1 MHKKKQEKMGMQA
14 YEEKTKMLE
23 DAVKNLQQYETE
35 ISIPASD
42 FLKVPSSPLSP
53 APTSVPGEEE
63 DFLNFK
69 GAQLISL
76 SLLEKKR
83 QFAWLDNNHAPVA
96 SLTSENLNKHGRD
109 TEDVPQPGK
118 KGKGK
123 KPQLALTK
131 ERVKDLQQRICDR
144 IPRQTYKK
152 FKQAWLDA
160 AKSLGMEDE
169 ISGNSV
175 SVEDQQLYHATVQL
189 AIEIADLCEEL
200 DIVEGDIGFPT
211 VKGTFDGGGYFLGE
225 EVQEVA
231 KWMHAHADMR
241 MTAKAPAVKVHQSR
255 TNNNEKTY
263 EIYDYIKRKHIPLS
277 KTMAIQAR
285 NKPEDYPGVV
295 EQGLE
300 LAEFNNEG
308 RCISCS
314 NRDISKEVKALK
326 ASAAALATSRD
337 HIPRLS
343 CGCLLDLASLEL
355 WMVKIT
361 AELEDIPQRGA
372 SNTKSAS
379 FNFSEEN
386 LKMIAGVI
394 QSLTGLGLP
403 DLLAPKE
410 QRLAHTAAYS
420 LRELDRA
427 FEINGDEEGGFLD
440 CYKQLDATVTKLVDR
455 NKLRSIE

>member
-1 MHKKKQEKMGMQA
+1 M
-14 YEEKTKMLE
+14 
-23 DAVKNLQQYETE
+23 
-35 ISIPASD
+35 
-42 FLKVPSSPLSP
+42 
-53 APTSVPGEEE
+53 
-63 DFLNFK
+63 
-69 GAQLISL
+69 
-76 SLLEKKR
+76 
-83 QFAWLDNNHAPVA
+83 
-96 SLTSENLNKHGRD
+96 
-109 TEDVPQPGK
+109 
-118 KGKGK
+118 
-123 KPQLALTK
+123 
-131 ERVKDLQQRICDR
+131 
-144 IPRQTYKK
+144 
-152 FKQAWLDA
+152 
-160 AKSLGMEDE
+160 
-169 ISGNSV
+169 ISGNARS
-175 SVEDQQLYHATVQL
+175 E
-189 AIEIADLCEEL
+189 
-200 DIVEGDIGFPT
+200 
-211 VKGTFDGGGYFLGE
+211 
-225 EVQEVA
+225 
-231 KWMHAHADMR
+231 
-241 MTAKAPAVKVHQSR
+241 APAGKVHQSR
-255 TNNNEKTY
+255 TNSNEKTY
-263 EIYDYIKRKHIPLS
+263 EIYDYIKQKCIPLS

-326 ASAAALATSRD
+326 VSAATLATSRD

-361 AELEDIPQRGA
+361 AELEEIPQRGA

-410 QRLAHTAAYS
+410 QRLARTAAYS

-427 FEINGDEEGGFLD
+427 FGINGDEEGGFLG